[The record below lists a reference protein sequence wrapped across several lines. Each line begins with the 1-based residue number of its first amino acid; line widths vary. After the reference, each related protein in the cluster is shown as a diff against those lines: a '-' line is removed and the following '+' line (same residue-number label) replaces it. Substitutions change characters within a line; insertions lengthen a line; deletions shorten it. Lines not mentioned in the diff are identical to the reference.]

1 MAVSGCGNTVVPVL
15 LEQPPGLTADVSP
28 GGAQSEGIGKGGC
41 FPTPL
46 TAGVSP
52 LHGEINSDK
61 WFLPSLPRSCEIAV
75 SSPQDGLA
83 YLGAVQPNFE
93 HLGALTS
100 GQCRP
105 AMGQVNGR
113 THWIGVSQCAEN
125 DRREEY
131 IQHLEEEN
139 RYLRACLIQYVG
151 PVVGSMLLPKF

>member
-1 MAVSGCGNTVVPVL
+1 MGEKRKRKNKKKNKVKLQVPSCDESLTMAVSGCGNTVVPVL

-52 LHGEINSDK
+52 LHGEIN
-61 WFLPSLPRSCEIAV
+61 
-75 SSPQDGLA
+75 
-83 YLGAVQPNFE
+83 
-93 HLGALTS
+93 
-100 GQCRP
+100 
-105 AMGQVNGR
+105 GR

-151 PVVGSMLLPKF
+151 PVVGSMLTEILAGKLESIAS